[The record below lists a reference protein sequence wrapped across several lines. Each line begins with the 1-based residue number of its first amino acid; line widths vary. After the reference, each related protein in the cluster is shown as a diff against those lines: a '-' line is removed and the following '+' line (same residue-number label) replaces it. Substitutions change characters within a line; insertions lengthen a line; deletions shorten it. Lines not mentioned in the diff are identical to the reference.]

1 MTREAVSGAVQRWLA
16 SRSWLARRNERV
28 GFYEIGIKLDCTLA
42 KVRLIADPQD
52 NGCLFYVIPQLSC
65 PSERMAELSR
75 FMTLANYGLIN
86 GNFELDM
93 RTGDFRYKCFVSC
106 VGLNDLPV
114 ETIDSTVRTACGTF
128 ERYAD
133 GLSRVVLMAADA
145 NEEIMRIEL
154 RQAMR

>member
-1 MTREAVSGAVQRWLA
+1 MTRDAISSAIQRWLA
-16 SRSWLARRNERV
+16 SRSWLARHDERA
-28 GFYEIGIKLDCTLA
+28 GFYEVGIKLDCSLA

-65 PSERMAELSR
+65 PSERLAELSR
-75 FMTLANYGLIN
+75 FITLANYGLIN

-93 RTGDFRYKCFVSC
+93 RTGDFRYKCFANC
-106 VGLNDLPV
+106 VGLNDLPA

-128 ERYAD
+128 KRYAD
-133 GLSRVVLMAADA
+133 GLSRVVLMTADA
-145 NEEIMRIEL
+145 NDEITRIES